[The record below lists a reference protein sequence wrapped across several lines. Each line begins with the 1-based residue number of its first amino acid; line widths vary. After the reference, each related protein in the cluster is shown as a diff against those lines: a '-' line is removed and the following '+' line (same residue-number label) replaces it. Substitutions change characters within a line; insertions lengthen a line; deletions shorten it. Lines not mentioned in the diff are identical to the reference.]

1 MKEDRATAIGYVA
14 ESVNRAHQATS
25 SIIIVLENMVR
36 SASISQVP
44 LSD

>member
-14 ESVNRAHQATS
+14 ESVNRAHRATS

-44 LSD
+44 LSG